1 MKSIA
6 IIIVGRGITLNK
18 AIKKRSKEIIPNM
31 KQRWWELTLQGS
43 KEKSSIL
50 RYQYWKINR
59 LYCTNNMFVNFRI
72 SGLNQFKGIGGVEM
86 ALHVCTIHTL
96 YSVHS

>member
-43 KEKSSIL
+43 IEKSSIL
-50 RYQYWKINR
+50 R
-59 LYCTNNMFVNFRI
+59 
-72 SGLNQFKGIGGVEM
+72 
-86 ALHVCTIHTL
+86 
-96 YSVHS
+96 